1 MATETDFD
9 RRKDVVSS
17 SEYTD
22 LTIICRGARH
32 EVHKNIVCPQSEFFR
47 NACKKNTFKESNE
60 GLVDFSDDEPEAVAA
75 MVQFLYTAQFS
86 EKPDPGGPMTFNLLH
101 HVQVYC
107 LADRCSIT
115 LLKGLVISHLD
126 SIYSRFSVVDI
137 QDLVAATKYAY
148 GNTAPNDKTMKDFLI
163 VLIIETMDFK
173 DGGMISS
180 LMMELAEV
188 GHDVARALRH
198 VDLSSLRPRRLHP
211 GMSMYACTNMI
222 CGFSWLIK
230 QTGSFIRGGDI
241 PLCPHSPGFILLT
254 MSFNWE
260 DLSAR
265 IVENEKEEKRP
276 FEQEWK

>member
-60 GLVDFSDDEPEAVAA
+60 GLVDFSDDEPKAVAA
-75 MVQFLYTAQFS
+75 MVQFLYTAQYL
-86 EKPDPGGPMTFNLLH
+86 EKPDPEDPRTFCLLH

-107 LADRCSIT
+107 LADRCSIK

-126 SIYSRFSVVDI
+126 SVDNYFSIVDI

-163 VLIIETMDFK
+163 VLIIRMMDYG
-173 DGGMISS
+173 DGGTISN

-198 VDLSSLRPRRLHP
+198 VDLSSLSSRRSHP
-211 GMSMYACTNMI
+211 GM
-222 CGFSWLIK
+222 
-230 QTGSFIRGGDI
+230 
-241 PLCPHSPGFILLT
+241 T
-254 MSFNWE
+254 M
-260 DLSAR
+260 
-265 IVENEKEEKRP
+265 
-276 FEQEWK
+276 